1 MDYFYQQSHQSGGTP
16 LAAFH
21 GIHARNRSQTTLTLL
36 FHEQGATIGERW
48 RGWKPCRRGHF
59 ADGALCTGSGAHGDG
74 WTFVCVA
81 GCVQWGCRLVVVVG
95 LRPPFTAAVAT

>member
-21 GIHARNRSQTTLTLL
+21 SIHARNRSQTTLTLL

-59 ADGALCTGSGAHGDG
+59 AGGALCTGSGAHGDG
-74 WTFVCVA
+74 WTFVCS
-81 GCVQWGCRLVVVVG
+81 WLVGFSGVVG
-95 LRPPFTAAVAT
+95 SLSWLGYVHLSLQQ